1 MALFIASRALNPII
15 YKMTILKENAQGT
28 KNAEIFK
35 LTAPYNNPYQGNY
48 PRVLFVCSAGL
59 LRSATGA
66 TVGSRMGYN
75 TRNCGTEHYALIPL
89 SANLIAWAEKI
100 YFVNEYNLL
109 SAIETFEHNP
119 EILDMLEAKSVTL
132 DLEDKYDYMSPT
144 LVNIFTELLT

>member
-1 MALFIASRALNPII
+1 
-15 YKMTILKENAQGT
+15 MTRLKENAHGT

-35 LTAPYNNPYQGNY
+35 LTAPYNNPYQGDY
-48 PRVLFVCSAGL
+48 QRVLFVCSAGL

-66 TVGSRMGYN
+66 TVGSQLDLN
-75 TRNCGTEHYALIPL
+75 TRNCGSEHYALIPL
-89 SANLIAWAEKI
+89 SVNLINWAQKI

-132 DLEDKYDYMSPT
+132 DLEDTYDYMNPE
-144 LVNIFTELLT
+144 LVAIFTKLLS